1 MRLHDA
7 LSGAV
12 LALLAIAVLIGVS
25 KYPTIP
31 GQEIGPAAF
40 PGVVAVLLL
49 GCGGLLIVKG
59 LRGPRIPLVQLGA
72 WVSSPRHLVNCLT
85 VIGGLLFY
93 ILCADTLGFIP
104 CSLIILSVLF
114 FGLGVRTMMILPV
127 ALVVT
132 LIIHTLFYKFLR
144 VPLPW
149 GLLQGMIW

>member
-12 LALLAIAVLIGVS
+12 LALLAIAVLVGVS
-25 KYPTIP
+25 NYPTIP
-31 GQEIGPAAF
+31 GQQIGPAAF
-40 PGVVAVLLL
+40 PSLLAILLL
-49 GCGGLLIVKG
+49 GCSGLLIAKG
-59 LRGPRIPLVQLGA
+59 LRGPRIPLVQFGA
-72 WVSSPRHLVNCLT
+72 WVASPRHLVNFLT
-85 VIGGLLFY
+85 VIGGLVFY

-114 FGLGVRTMMILPV
+114 FGLGVRNRMILPV

>member
-1 MRLHDA
+1 MRGHDA
-7 LSGAV
+7 LSGAL
-12 LALLAIAVLIGVS
+12 LALLAAAVLIAVS

-40 PGVVAVLLL
+40 PALVAVLLM

-59 LRGPRIPLVQLGA
+59 LRGPRMPLVQFGA
-72 WVSSPRHLVNCLT
+72 WVGSPRHVVNFLA
-85 VIGGLLFY
+85 VIGSLFFY

-104 CSLIILSVLF
+104 TSLIILAVLF
-114 FGLGVRTMMILPV
+114 FGLGVRPVMILPV
-127 ALVVT
+127 AFVVT